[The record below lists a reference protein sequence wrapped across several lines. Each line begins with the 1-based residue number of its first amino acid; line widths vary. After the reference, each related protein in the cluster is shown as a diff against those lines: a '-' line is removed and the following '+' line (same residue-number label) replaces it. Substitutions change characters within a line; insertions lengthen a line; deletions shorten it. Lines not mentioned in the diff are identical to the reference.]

1 MYSSSLTSYISF
13 LKPDMI
19 RRNGYI
25 CEDHV
30 VTTSDGYILTIHR
43 IPVGKQHG
51 QGVTPCKFFKNISL
65 NRKLV

>member
-1 MYSSSLTSYISF
+1 
-13 LKPDMI
+13 MI

-30 VTTSDGYILTIHR
+30 VTTPDGYILTIHR

-51 QGVTPCKFFKNISL
+51 PGGIPCKN
-65 NRKLV
+65 